1 MILHTEITGQ
11 GQAIVLIH
19 GLFGSYENLGVIARA
34 LADQWQVINMDMR
47 NHGRSDWHDNMS
59 YPLMAEDVRET
70 LDHLGLHQVMLLGHS
85 MGGKIAMEFA
95 LRYPERVSKLILAD
109 ISPVQNK
116 PRHLEILA
124 ALDSIELDSLESR
137 QQADQQLAM
146 TLQET
151 GVRQFLLKS
160 LYKDQDKF
168 RWRFHLKALIANY
181 PQILE
186 APVSQG
192 PYPGPVL
199 FIKGGDSDYLLPEH
213 QATIQHLFPHS
224 KAKVIMGTGHWLHAE
239 KPVAFAK
246 IVTDFLLSEPS

>member
-34 LADQWQVINMDMR
+34 LVGQWQVINLDMR
-47 NHGRSDWHDNMS
+47 NHGRSDWHDSMS
-59 YPLMAEDVRET
+59 YALMAEDVKET
-70 LDHLGLHQVMLLGHS
+70 LDHLGLEQVILLGHS

-109 ISPVQNK
+109 ISPVQNR
-116 PRHLEILA
+116 PRHLEILS
-124 ALDSIELDSLESR
+124 ALDGIDLDSLQSR
-137 QQADQQLAM
+137 QHADQQLALAI
-146 TLQET
+146 TET

-160 LYKDQDKF
+160 LYKDGDQF
-168 RWRFHLKALIANY
+168 RWRFNSKALIANY
-181 PQILE
+181 SQLLE
-186 APVSQG
+186 APPSKG
-192 PYPGPVL
+192 PYTGPTL
-199 FIKGGDSDYLLPEH
+199 FIKGAESDYLLPEH
-213 QATIQHLFPHS
+213 QSLIQQLFPHS

-246 IVTDFLLSEPS
+246 IVTDFLLS

>member
-34 LADQWQVINMDMR
+34 LAGQWQVVNLDMR
-47 NHGRSDWHDNMS
+47 NHGRSGWHDTMS
-59 YPLMAEDVRET
+59 YALMAEDVKET
-70 LDHLGLHQVMLLGHS
+70 LDHLGLEPVVLLGHS

-109 ISPVQNK
+109 ISPVQNR
-116 PRHLEILA
+116 PRHLEILS
-124 ALDSIELDSLESR
+124 ALDSIDLSNLQSR
-137 QQADQQLAM
+137 QQADQQLALSV
-146 TLQET
+146 TDT

-160 LYKDQDKF
+160 LYKKDDQF
-168 RWRFHLKALIANY
+168 RWRFNVKALIANY
-181 PQILE
+181 PQLLE
-186 APVSQG
+186 APPSKG
-192 PYPGPVL
+192 PYTGPTL
-199 FIKGGDSDYLLPEH
+199 FIKGAESDYLLPEH
-213 QATIQHLFPHS
+213 QSLIQQLFPHS

-246 IVTDFLLSEPS
+246 IVTDFLLS

>member
-34 LADQWQVINMDMR
+34 LAGQWQVINLDMR
-47 NHGRSDWHDNMS
+47 NHGRSDWHDSMS
-59 YPLMAEDVRET
+59 YALMAEDVKET
-70 LDHLGLHQVMLLGHS
+70 LDHLGLEQVILLGHS

-109 ISPVQNK
+109 ISPVQNR
-116 PRHLEILA
+116 PRHLEILS
-124 ALDSIELDSLESR
+124 ALDGIDLSSLQSR
-137 QQADQQLAM
+137 QQADQQLALVI
-146 TLQET
+146 TET

-160 LYKDQDKF
+160 LYKDGDQF
-168 RWRFHLKALIANY
+168 RWRFNIKALIANY
-181 PQILE
+181 PQLLE
-186 APVSQG
+186 APPSKG
-192 PYPGPVL
+192 PYTGPTL
-199 FIKGGDSDYLLPEH
+199 FIKGAESDYLLPEH
-213 QATIQHLFPHS
+213 QSLIQQLFPHS

-246 IVTDFLLSEPS
+246 IVTDFLLS

>member
-34 LADQWQVINMDMR
+34 LAGQWQVINLDMR
-47 NHGRSDWHDNMS
+47 NHGRSGWHDSMS
-59 YPLMAEDVRET
+59 YALMAEDVKET
-70 LDHLGLHQVMLLGHS
+70 LDHLGLEQVMLLGHS

-95 LRYPERVSKLILAD
+95 LRYPDRVNKLILAD

-116 PRHLEILA
+116 PRHLEILS
-124 ALDSIELDSLESR
+124 ALDGIELDNLQSR
-137 QQADQQLAM
+137 QQADQQLALSV
-146 TLQET
+146 TET

-160 LYKDQDKF
+160 LYKEGERF
-168 RWRFHLKALIANY
+168 RWRFNVKALIANY
-181 PQILE
+181 PQLLA
-186 APVSQG
+186 APSSEG
-192 PYPGPVL
+192 PYPGPTL
-199 FIKGGDSDYLLPEH
+199 FIKGAESDYLLPEH
-213 QATIQHLFPHS
+213 QHQIQQLFPHS

-246 IVTDFLLSEPS
+246 IVTDFLLS

>member
-34 LADQWQVINMDMR
+34 LAGQWQVVNLDMR

-59 YPLMAEDVRET
+59 YASMAEDVKET
-70 LDHLGLHQVMLLGHS
+70 LDHLGLDQVILLGHS

-95 LRYPERVSKLILAD
+95 LRYPARVSKLILAD
-109 ISPVQNK
+109 ISPVQNR
-116 PRHLEILA
+116 PRHLGILS
-124 ALDSIELDSLESR
+124 ALESIDLNNLQSR
-137 QQADQQLAM
+137 QQADQQLALSI
-146 TLQET
+146 TES

-160 LYKDQDKF
+160 LYKEDDQF
-168 RWRFHLKALIANY
+168 RWRFNIKALSANY
-181 PQILE
+181 QQLLE
-186 APVSQG
+186 APASKG
-192 PYPGPVL
+192 PYTGPTL
-199 FIKGGDSDYLLPEH
+199 FIKGAESDYLLPEH
-213 QATIQHLFPHS
+213 QSLIQHLFPHS

-246 IVTDFLLSEPS
+246 IVTDFLLS

>member
-34 LADQWQVINMDMR
+34 LAGQWQVINLDMR
-47 NHGRSDWHDNMS
+47 NHGRSDWHDSMS
-59 YPLMAEDVRET
+59 YALMAEDVKET
-70 LDHLGLHQVMLLGHS
+70 LDHLGLEQVILLGHS

-109 ISPVQNK
+109 ISPVQNR
-116 PRHLEILA
+116 PRHLEILS
-124 ALDSIELDSLESR
+124 ALDGIDLDSLQSR
-137 QQADQQLAM
+137 QHADQQLALAI
-146 TLQET
+146 TET

-160 LYKDQDKF
+160 LYKDGDQF
-168 RWRFHLKALIANY
+168 RWRFNVKALIANY
-181 PQILE
+181 SQLLE
-186 APVSQG
+186 APPSKG
-192 PYPGPVL
+192 PYSGPTL
-199 FIKGGDSDYLLPEH
+199 FIKGAESDYLLPEH
-213 QATIQHLFPHS
+213 QSLIQQLFPHS

-246 IVTDFLLSEPS
+246 IVTDFLLS

>member
-34 LADQWQVINMDMR
+34 LAGQWQVINLDMR
-47 NHGRSDWHDNMS
+47 NHGRSDWHDSMS
-59 YPLMAEDVRET
+59 YALMAEDVKET
-70 LDHLGLHQVMLLGHS
+70 LDHLGLEQVILLGHS

-109 ISPVQNK
+109 ISPVQNR
-116 PRHLEILA
+116 PRHLEILS
-124 ALDSIELDSLESR
+124 ALDGIDLDSLQSR
-137 QQADQQLAM
+137 QHADQQLALAI
-146 TLQET
+146 TET

-160 LYKDQDKF
+160 LYKDGDQF
-168 RWRFHLKALIANY
+168 RWRFNIKALIANY
-181 PQILE
+181 SQLLE
-186 APVSQG
+186 APPSKG
-192 PYPGPVL
+192 PYTGPTL
-199 FIKGGDSDYLLPEH
+199 FIKGAESDYLLPEY
-213 QATIQHLFPHS
+213 QSLIQQLFPHS

-246 IVTDFLLSEPS
+246 IVTDFLLS

>member
-34 LADQWQVINMDMR
+34 LAGQWQVINLDMR
-47 NHGRSDWHDNMS
+47 NHGRSDWHDSMS
-59 YPLMAEDVRET
+59 YALMAEDVKET
-70 LDHLGLHQVMLLGHS
+70 LDHLGLEQVILLGHS

-109 ISPVQNK
+109 ISPVQNR
-116 PRHLEILA
+116 PRHLEILS
-124 ALDSIELDSLESR
+124 ALDGIDLDSLQSR
-137 QQADQQLAM
+137 QHADQQLALAI
-146 TLQET
+146 TET

-160 LYKDQDKF
+160 LYKDGDQF
-168 RWRFHLKALIANY
+168 RWRFNVKALIANY
-181 PQILE
+181 SQLLE
-186 APVSQG
+186 APPSKG
-192 PYPGPVL
+192 PYTGPTL
-199 FIKGGDSDYLLPEH
+199 FIKGAESDYLLPEH
-213 QATIQHLFPHS
+213 QSLIQQLFPHS

-246 IVTDFLLSEPS
+246 IVTDFLLS

>member
-19 GLFGSYENLGVIARA
+19 GLFGSYENLGVIARS
-34 LADQWQVINMDMR
+34 LAGQWQVVNLDMR
-47 NHGRSDWHDNMS
+47 NHGRSGWHDNMS

-70 LDHLGLHQVMLLGHS
+70 LDQLGLAQVMILGHS

-109 ISPVQNK
+109 ISPVQNR
-116 PRHLEILA
+116 PRHTEILS
-124 ALDSIELDSLESR
+124 ALDSIDLSTLQSR
-137 QQADQQLAM
+137 QQADQQLA
-146 TLQET
+146 LSVPET

-160 LYKDQDKF
+160 LVKEEDQF
-168 RWRFHLKALIANY
+168 RWRFHVKALIANY
-181 PQILE
+181 PQLLA
-186 APVSQG
+186 APSAKG

-199 FIKGGDSDYLLPEH
+199 FIKGADSDYLLPEH
-213 QATIQHLFPHS
+213 QSLIQQLFPQS

-246 IVTDFLLSEPS
+246 IVTDFLLS

>member
-34 LADQWQVINMDMR
+34 LVGQWQVINLDMR
-47 NHGRSDWHDNMS
+47 NHGRSDWHDSMS
-59 YPLMAEDVRET
+59 YALMAEDVKET
-70 LDHLGLHQVMLLGHS
+70 LDHLGLEQVILLGHS

-109 ISPVQNK
+109 ISPVQNR
-116 PRHLEILA
+116 PRHLEILS
-124 ALDSIELDSLESR
+124 ALDGIDLDSLQSR
-137 QQADQQLAM
+137 QHADQQLALAI
-146 TLQET
+146 TET

-160 LYKDQDKF
+160 LYKDGDQF
-168 RWRFHLKALIANY
+168 RWRFKIKALIANY
-181 PQILE
+181 SQLLE
-186 APVSQG
+186 APPSKG
-192 PYPGPVL
+192 PYTGPTL
-199 FIKGGDSDYLLPEH
+199 FIKGAESDYLLPEH
-213 QATIQHLFPHS
+213 QSLIQQLFPHS

-246 IVTDFLLSEPS
+246 IVTDFLLS

>member
-34 LADQWQVINMDMR
+34 LAGQWQVINLDMR
-47 NHGRSDWHDNMS
+47 NHGRSGWHDSMS
-59 YPLMAEDVRET
+59 YALMAEDVKET
-70 LDHLGLHQVMLLGHS
+70 LDHLGLEQVMLLGHS

-95 LRYPERVSKLILAD
+95 LRYPDRVNKLILAD

-116 PRHLEILA
+116 PRHLEILS
-124 ALDSIELDSLESR
+124 ALDGIELDNLQSR
-137 QQADQQLAM
+137 QQADQQLALSV
-146 TLQET
+146 TET

-160 LYKDQDKF
+160 LYKEGERF
-168 RWRFHLKALIANY
+168 RWRFNVKALIANY
-181 PQILE
+181 LQLLA
-186 APVSQG
+186 APSSKG
-192 PYPGPVL
+192 PYPGPTL
-199 FIKGGDSDYLLPEH
+199 FIKGAESDYLLPEH
-213 QATIQHLFPHS
+213 QHQIQQLFPHS

-246 IVTDFLLSEPS
+246 IVTDFLLS

>member
-34 LADQWQVINMDMR
+34 LAGQWQVVNLDMR
-47 NHGRSDWHDNMS
+47 NHGRSGWHDTMS
-59 YPLMAEDVRET
+59 YALMAEDVKET
-70 LDHLGLHQVMLLGHS
+70 LDHLGLEPVVLLGHS

-109 ISPVQNK
+109 ISPVQNR
-116 PRHLEILA
+116 PRHLEILS
-124 ALDSIELDSLESR
+124 ALDGIDLDSLQSR
-137 QQADQQLAM
+137 QQADQQLALSV
-146 TLQET
+146 TET

-160 LYKDQDKF
+160 LYKKDDQF
-168 RWRFHLKALIANY
+168 RWRFNVKALIANY
-181 PQILE
+181 PQLLE
-186 APVSQG
+186 APPSKG
-192 PYPGPVL
+192 PYTGPTL
-199 FIKGGDSDYLLPEH
+199 FIKGAESDYLLPEH
-213 QATIQHLFPHS
+213 QSLIQQLFPHS

-246 IVTDFLLSEPS
+246 IVTDFLLS

>member
-34 LADQWQVINMDMR
+34 LAGQWQVVNLDMR
-47 NHGRSDWHDNMS
+47 NHGLSGWHDTMS
-59 YPLMAEDVRET
+59 YALMAEDVKET
-70 LDHLGLHQVMLLGHS
+70 LDHLGLEPVVLLGHS

-109 ISPVQNK
+109 ISPVQNR
-116 PRHLEILA
+116 PRHLEILS
-124 ALDSIELDSLESR
+124 ALDSIDLSNLQSR
-137 QQADQQLAM
+137 QQADQQLALSV
-146 TLQET
+146 TET

-160 LYKDQDKF
+160 LYKKDDQF
-168 RWRFHLKALIANY
+168 RWRFNVKALIANY
-181 PQILE
+181 PQLLE
-186 APVSQG
+186 APPSKG
-192 PYPGPVL
+192 PYTGPTL
-199 FIKGGDSDYLLPEH
+199 FIKGAESDYLLPEH
-213 QATIQHLFPHS
+213 QSLIQQLFPHS

-246 IVTDFLLSEPS
+246 IVTDFLLS

>member
-34 LADQWQVINMDMR
+34 LAGQWQVVNLDMR
-47 NHGRSDWHDNMS
+47 NHGRSDWHDSMS
-59 YPLMAEDVRET
+59 YALMAEDVKET
-70 LDHLGLHQVMLLGHS
+70 LDHLDLEQVVLLGHS

-109 ISPVQNK
+109 ISPVQNR
-116 PRHLEILA
+116 PRHLEILS
-124 ALDSIELDSLESR
+124 ALDGIDLSNLQSR
-137 QQADQQLAM
+137 QQADQQLALVI
-146 TLQET
+146 TET

-160 LYKDQDKF
+160 LYKDGDQF
-168 RWRFHLKALIANY
+168 RWRFNVKALIANY
-181 PQILE
+181 SQLLE
-186 APVSQG
+186 APPSTG
-192 PYPGPVL
+192 PYSGPTL
-199 FIKGGDSDYLLPEH
+199 FIKGAESDYLLPEH
-213 QATIQHLFPHS
+213 QSLIQQLFPHS

-246 IVTDFLLSEPS
+246 IVTDFLLS